1 MASHISMLDP
11 SPPPPPHTL
20 SHGSL
25 LYLLEDKA
33 GVVGGAVGGA
43 TESREN
49 GKAVKE
55 DEVDV
60 LLSQQDGVIHRDR
73 DPQL

>member
-1 MASHISMLDP
+1 M
-11 SPPPPPHTL
+11 
-20 SHGSL
+20 
-25 LYLLEDKA
+25 
-33 GVVGGAVGGA
+33 GGA